1 MNKDEKKFIS
11 MLLNIVITLILL
23 SLVALYFILNKNIEV
38 LRLGFWLLLVILI
51 SLAMLISWACILVLK
66 ILNNKAI
73 SNTNFKIVK
82 FFLGLIYPL
91 LVGVSSIIN
100 TDKDGIRRVYA
111 SINNFLIKTK
121 NIKVRK
127 EDILVLLPHC
137 LQDSKCQYKIT
148 NDIYNCRM
156 CGKCNIMDIINIC
169 NKYSVKVIVATGG
182 TLAREW
188 IKRLN
193 PKCIIAVA
201 CERDLASGINDV
213 KLLPVVGV
221 INERPNGPCHNTRVN
236 INKLEEAIKLFLKED

>member
-193 PKCIIAVA
+193 PKCIIAVV